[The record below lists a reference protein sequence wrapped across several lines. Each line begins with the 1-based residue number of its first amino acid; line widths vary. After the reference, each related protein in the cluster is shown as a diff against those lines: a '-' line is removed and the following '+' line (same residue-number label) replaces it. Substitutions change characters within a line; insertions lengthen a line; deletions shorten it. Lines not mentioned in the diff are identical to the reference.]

1 MSVITI
7 DLSCTEEGH
16 VLAEDVYSNQGA
28 VVVKA
33 YTTLNKFIINRIE
46 EFKVTTIKIFE
57 PQTGFQHK
65 YLLKEMRKSYESRNL
80 EAKEIVSQI
89 ILTKD
94 FDAKRITKLSEHIYS
109 DIENNEYLVGCM
121 NDIRGSD
128 EYTYYHSLN
137 VAYYSALIGKWL
149 GLPHD
154 KIVNAIKSGLLH
166 DIGKIRIP
174 DGIINKKGKL
184 LPDEFEEIKKHT
196 LYGFDLIKKED
207 SLDVEVKNAVLMHHE
222 REDGSGYPLG
232 FSGLKIDLC
241 AKIVAIAD
249 VYDAMTSK
257 RVYGKKSTPF
267 EAFEMFL
274 TEGFRLFD
282 TNMVDAFIK
291 GIAPFYVGAK
301 ALLNTGEFAEI
312 VYIPNHS
319 VTRPTIRYGKQYID
333 LNTDYRYNI
342 SACYF

>member
-1 MSVITI
+1 MSVFTI
-7 DLSCTEEGH
+7 ELSYTEEGH

-28 VVVKA
+28 VIVKA
-33 YTTLNKFIINRIE
+33 YTTLNKYIINRIR

-65 YLLKEMRKSYESRNL
+65 YILKEIRKAYEDKIL
-80 EAKEIVSQI
+80 EAKEIVSEI
-89 ILTKD
+89 ITTEA
-94 FDAKRITKLSEHIYS
+94 FDAKKITKLSERIYS
-109 DIENNEYLVGCM
+109 DIEDNEYLVSCM
-121 NDIRGSD
+121 NVLRCSD

-149 GLPHD
+149 KLPQNRV
-154 KIVNAIKSGLLH
+154 VNVIKSGLLH
-166 DIGKIRIP
+166 DIGKIRVP
-174 DGIINKKGKL
+174 NDIINKKGKL
-184 LPDEFEEIKKHT
+184 LPEEFEEIKKHT
-196 LYGFDLIKKED
+196 LYGFDMIEKAE
-207 SLDVEVKNAVLMHHE
+207 SLDNEVKNAVLMHHE

-232 FSGLKIDLC
+232 YSGSKIDFC

-282 TNMVDAFIK
+282 TNMADVFIK

-301 ALLNTGEFAEI
+301 VLLDTGELAEI
-312 VYIPNHS
+312 VYIPYHS
-319 VTRPTIRYGKQYID
+319 LTRPTIRHEGRYID
-333 LNTDYRYNI
+333 LNLDYRYNI
-342 SACYF
+342 TACYF